1 MFCIYAHSMTTDRE
15 NANSST
21 ADAATADATTA
32 GSGDPLGPDPDRDV
46 TLDAAALRV
55 LAHPV
60 RLVMLNTLREHGPA
74 TARKLAKELE
84 LDSGAASYHLRR
96 LAAGGLIEEDETR
109 GTRRDR
115 WWRARHQR
123 SYHDPATVA
132 PEERQGS
139 RAYANAVVLAYGDQL
154 RRLASA
160 VPLFPDDWF
169 EASMFSDY
177 SLSLTPGELDEM
189 KRELVGVIAKYRTR
203 GASSENTEPVEGAA
217 PVSVQLQIFPR
228 L

>member
-1 MFCIYAHSMTTDRE
+1 MTTDPE
-15 NANSST
+15 PSTPPT
-21 ADAATADATTA
+21 ADAGA
-32 GSGDPLGPDPDRDV
+32 PLGSDPDHDV

-60 RLVMLNTLREHGPA
+60 RLVMLNTLREHGPS
-74 TARKLAKELE
+74 TARRLAKELE

-96 LAAGGLIEEDETR
+96 LAAGGLIEEDEER

-132 PEERQGS
+132 PDERQGS

-154 RRLASA
+154 RRLAA
-160 VPLFPDDWF
+160 DVPLFPDDWF
-169 EASMFSDY
+169 EASIFSDY
-177 SLSLTPGELDEM
+177 SVSLTPGELEEM

-203 GASSENTEPVEGAA
+203 GASSEGAEPAEGAA
-217 PVSVQLQIFPR
+217 RVSVQLQMFPR

>member
-1 MFCIYAHSMTTDRE
+1 MTTDRE
-15 NANSST
+15 PSSPPT
-21 ADAATADATTA
+21 ADAGA
-32 GSGDPLGPDPDRDV
+32 PLGPDPDHDV

-60 RLVMLNTLREHGPA
+60 RLVMLNTLREHGPS
-74 TARKLAKELE
+74 TARRLAKELD

-96 LAAGGLIEEDETR
+96 LAAGGLIEEDEER

-123 SYHDPATVA
+123 SYHDPAAV
-132 PEERQGS
+132 PPDERQGS

-154 RRLASA
+154 RRLAA
-160 VPLFPDDWF
+160 DVPLFPDDWF
-169 EASMFSDY
+169 EASIFSDY
-177 SLSLTPGELDEM
+177 SVNLTPGELEEM

-203 GASSENTEPVEGAA
+203 GASSEGAELAEGAA
-217 PVSVQLQIFPR
+217 RVSVQLQMFPR